1 MASRT
6 KCLLAAT
13 EMKGRL
19 LTNENKINFEID
31 SLTEFILKY
40 LSGMTVIEVDHIY
53 NKATGYAAC

>member
-1 MASRT
+1 
-6 KCLLAAT
+6 
-13 EMKGRL
+13 MKGRL